1 MGLVN
6 LRNAS
11 VLILSPSTQMA
22 TELKASLEKNK
33 YKGVIVVG
41 TVPEAL
47 QSIKTQKTEII
58 VIDND
63 LGETKISDFLAAI
76 SKAFPKLKGIIIN
89 TKDKADSDYLTYLE
103 IAYPVDVSKLIKL
116 LEQAIMEKMGIASS
130 AVTVDLKY
138 R

>member
-11 VLILSPSTQMA
+11 VLILSPSNQMA
-22 TELKASLEKNK
+22 RELKASLEKNK
-33 YKGVIVVG
+33 YKGVQVTSI
-41 TVPEAL
+41 TPEAL
-47 QSIKTQKTEII
+47 QILKVNKIEII
-58 VIDND
+58 VADND
-63 LGETKISDFLAAI
+63 LGETKITDFLAAI

-89 TKDKADSDYLTYLE
+89 TKDKADSDYLTYSE
-103 IAYPVDVSKLIKL
+103 VSYPVDVSKLIKL
-116 LEQAIMEKMGIASS
+116 LEQAVMEKMGIASS